1 MEKRTKKLLEEQQKS
16 ILNKKNSYN
25 FETMKDI
32 SLNKEKE
39 NIEPIKPNDEE
50 TFSNNINETDMSSFK
65 NKYDIEKELFDEFNG
80 QQFMNKEE
88 NNIEELPKKDKLPL
102 GNFDDYAKKFDE
114 RNIDKSEFDEL
125 FSDNFFPTIPNE

>member
-39 NIEPIKPNDEE
+39 NIEPIKPNNEE
-50 TFSNNINETDMSSFK
+50 TFSNN
-65 NKYDIEKELFDEFNG
+65 KYTPVLY
-80 QQFMNKEE
+80 
-88 NNIEELPKKDKLPL
+88 KLL
-102 GNFDDYAKKFDE
+102 YGFVY
-114 RNIDKSEFDEL
+114 
-125 FSDNFFPTIPNE
+125 